1 MNLRILKSSTSK
13 SLNSCLEAYQR
24 LRQSSMIPT
33 RNPVGCTFW
42 PMAQRPFGV
51 TLETGRRRAWV
62 ARPTGN
68 DRLSVFTVATLE
80 RLQVGQADL
89 DVRAATADHVR
100 HAPGA
105 GHQPLEHRAAVP
117 PRVDDHQVADVAGAA
132 VLGVGHGAL

>member
-51 TLETGRRRAWV
+51 TPKIGRARV
-62 ARPTGN
+62 ARPTGAV
-68 DRLSVFTVATLE
+68 RLSSWFTVAPLE
-80 RLQVGQADL
+80 RLQVGQPDL
-89 DVRAATADHVR
+89 DVRAAAADHVR
-100 HAPGA
+100 HAAGA
-105 GHQPLEHRAAVP
+105 GHQ
-117 PRVDDHQVADVAGAA
+117 
-132 VLGVGHGAL
+132 

>member
-51 TLETGRRRAWV
+51 TDEIGRRRARG
-62 ARPTGN
+62 ARPAGN
-68 DRLSVFTVATLE
+68 DRVSVSACTVAVVVTLE
-80 RLQVGQADL
+80 RRQVGQADL

-100 HAPGA
+100 HAP
-105 GHQPLEHRAAVP
+105 R
-117 PRVDDHQVADVAGAA
+117 
-132 VLGVGHGAL
+132 

>member
-42 PMAQRPFGV
+42 PMTQRPFGV
-51 TLETGRRRAWV
+51 KLKAD
-62 ARPTGN
+62 RP
-68 DRLSVFTVATLE
+68 LSVSIFAAPE

-89 DVRAATADHVR
+89 DVRAAATDHVR

-105 GHQPLEHRAAVP
+105 GHQALEHRAAVAP
-117 PRVDDHQVADVAGAA
+117 GIDDHQVADV
-132 VLGVGHGAL
+132 

>member
-42 PMAQRPFGV
+42 PMAQRSFGIRLWKRSGPTRPPDRERSSV
-51 TLETGRRRAWV
+51 VIVIGSAGTIV
-62 ARPTGN
+62 A
-68 DRLSVFTVATLE
+68 LATAPQ

-89 DVRAATADHVR
+89 DV
-100 HAPGA
+100 
-105 GHQPLEHRAAVP
+105 
-117 PRVDDHQVADVAGAA
+117 GAA
-132 VLGVGHGAL
+132 A

>member
-51 TLETGRRRAWV
+51 TDEIGRRRARG
-62 ARPTGN
+62 ARPAGN
-68 DRLSVFTVATLE
+68 DRLPISACIIVATLE
-80 RLQVGQADL
+80 RRQVGQADL

-100 HAPGA
+100 H
-105 GHQPLEHRAAVP
+105 
-117 PRVDDHQVADVAGAA
+117 
-132 VLGVGHGAL
+132 